1 MKPRNKRGTISTNAG
16 DKLTDVLK
24 IKTSTQYQRIR
35 NRVSFWGCIPSK
47 LIENDPFVSKMST
60 NFRWHWVIAIYHVI
74 INQIHEIFQNL
85 IADLSLIVW
94 FTLSYSMWT
103 RIVSFKSVKELSK
116 CWDSHPTSW
125 TPSFFFLIELFR
137 KSRH

>member
-103 RIVSFKSVKELSK
+103 RIVSFKSVKWVKQMLGF
-116 CWDSHPTSW
+116 TSDILN
-125 TPSFFFLIELFR
+125 SFLLLFDR
-137 KSRH
+137 TLQKI